1 MMIPTATI
9 LVAYGRS
16 EAASH
21 DDFTNLTNQLSAKI
35 EQPVFACVLDAGER
49 PLIQTVAQA
58 LRGGAVRL
66 VIIPL
71 FLSPHEYQS
80 NAIAE
85 AVTFASRRWPFLQ
98 FHLSPPIAWESWVQ
112 MVDNLDLTGLENLS
126 GLALILTIQNDVP
139 EVNSDLA
146 KLARLVYE
154 ANDVSWVELAFVGE
168 NGRPVLTDK
177 IAELKALGAES
188 ILVLPWVLFAG
199 TAVSEINKIVEGTSE
214 TAFLPHLAAQSALLD
229 LLIAQYEL
237 ALADRSLLPISWEE
251 IERQMTAELNTH
263 DKSKFG
269 EPAPDEDDY
278 LALTAKINAILPPRY
293 QDNLD
298 GVSSAPM
305 DAADLVFADDGQV
318 AWDEIFGFDDPDS
331 PFCELALAGGP
342 SHRGELLAA
351 VTAESCAQEIGKYRA
366 VVSEIERG
374 IQMVTGLPTLK
385 SETRGWVGVQC
396 ANDAM
401 AIWLVRAI
409 IVENVMVR
417 REGDVLYLPAGAEF
431 TLKNEIK
438 SIVTVVTKTCHYWQE
453 HQTRR
458 MVL

>member
-9 LVAYGRS
+9 LVSYGRS

-21 DDFTNLTNQLSAKI
+21 NDFTNLANQLSAKI
-35 EQPVFACVLDAGER
+35 EQPVFACALDAGER

-71 FLSPHEYQS
+71 FLSPYQYQS
-80 NAIAE
+80 NAISE

-98 FHLSPPIAWESWVQ
+98 FHLSSPIAWESWVQ

-126 GLALILTIQNDVP
+126 GVALILAAQNDVP

-146 KLARLVYE
+146 KLARLIYE
-154 ANDVSWVELAFVGE
+154 EQNFGWVELAFVGE
-168 NGRPVLTDK
+168 NGRPALTDK
-177 IAELKALGAES
+177 MAELKALGVES

-199 TAVSEINKIVEGTSE
+199 TAVSEMNKIVEGDSE
-214 TAFLPHLAAQSALLD
+214 TAVLLHLAAQSALLD
-229 LLIAQYEL
+229 LLVAQYEL

-269 EPAPDEDDY
+269 EPTPDEDDY
-278 LALTAKINAILPPRY
+278 LALTAKINAILPPHYR
-293 QDNLD
+293 DNLD

-305 DAADLVFADDGQV
+305 AAADLVFADDGQV

-385 SETRGWVGVQC
+385 SETLGWVGVQC

-438 SIVTVVTKTCHYWQE
+438 SIVTVVAKTCHYWQE